1 MVPGSCLLSPAGEG
15 VEGTTFAVEFEHRSC
30 NTLKRNEV
38 VEAFAKAVPSP
49 PHKVDLGAP
58 KKTILVQLVRNVAGV
73 AVVEDYKELL
83 RMNVRKAVEEPEEAA
98 AAAGQPQ
105 QKQQQEAEAEV
116 KGEQEKAE
124 GDALQQEEQ
133 NAEAAEATGE

>member
-1 MVPGSCLLSPAGEG
+1 

-38 VEAFAKAVPSP
+38 VDAFAKAVPSP

-83 RMNVRKAVEEPEEAA
+83 RLNVRKAVEEPEEAE
-98 AAAGQPQ
+98 AGQQ
-105 QKQQQEAEAEV
+105 QQQQQQPKPQQQEAEAEG
-116 KGEQEKAE
+116 KGEQQKGE
-124 GDALQQEEQ
+124 GGEPQQDQQ
-133 NAEAAEATGE
+133 NAEAVEATGE